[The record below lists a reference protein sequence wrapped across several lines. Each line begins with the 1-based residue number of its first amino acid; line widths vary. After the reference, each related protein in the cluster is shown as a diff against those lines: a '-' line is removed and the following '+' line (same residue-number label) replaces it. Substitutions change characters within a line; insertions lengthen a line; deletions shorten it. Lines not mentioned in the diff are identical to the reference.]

1 MTKLT
6 FNNGNVDDFTII
18 LSTRAKNFYGQL
30 VNVSQVS
37 YTGNLNEADEICFTI
52 TKNLDSKIER
62 LWNEIIDLKLVW
74 VKEID
79 EFFEIS
85 VTVNENDSNQKIVT
99 GKSLCEAELSQV
111 LINGTEINT
120 EDDILRS
127 DYVKTVFYD
136 NSHPNG
142 SLLHRILKEVPNYNI
157 KHVDLSLVD
166 LFGVFSIDGTSIYDF
181 LVGDC
186 SETFHC
192 IFQFDS
198 TDRSISVY
206 DLYTVCEDCGYR
218 APLNGACPK
227 CGSTNLKYF
236 GQDTSIFVSVDNLT
250 DEIKYIT
257 DTDSIKNCFR
267 LTAGDDRMTAAIVGC
282 NPNGTNEIFHFSQEQ
297 LDDMSSELVGKIK
310 QYNVLYNSYV
320 DTYSNLT
327 SELYET
333 YNKIAYYT
341 SVMMPDSS
349 FDPSKINA
357 KSEADKLT
365 EIKLSPI
372 SLSKVSSYTSVQT
385 VNSAL
390 LTYAKVFVKTGYVKL
405 EIDSGEFNYNTHR
418 WKGRFKVT
426 SYSDDTDIA
435 YSSTLNIDVNDDY
448 QNFINQKIKKSIAR
462 DDTEDGS
469 VYDVLSITNL
479 ETFKSAITNYCLNR
493 LTSFKS
499 ALEGALGVIDAEN
512 NAELT
517 AQFHD
522 LYWNMWD
529 ACCKEIEKRSITI
542 SDWETKRDQVLSQQS
557 EIQKTLNFKVY
568 LGDALYKQF
577 CSYKRED
584 TYSND
589 NYISDNLTDDEL
601 LAQAKNFIETA
612 QKELVQSG
620 EYQHSITSNLD
631 NLLIMEEFAPI
642 IDNFEL
648 GNWIRISVDDKIY
661 RLRLISY
668 EIDFDDLTTINTK
681 FSDLTK
687 TADGL
692 NDVQSVI
699 KSAKSMATS
708 YSYVEKKAD
717 TGEKANIT
725 INRLRDQGLS
735 SALDAIKNADSEETV
750 FDKHGI
756 WCRKYDD
763 ISDTYDE
770 RSLKIIHNNIVF
782 TKDNWKTADM
792 ALGEQTFTFND
803 HTITEYGL
811 NSDFVLSGKVI
822 AGNIYSANYSS
833 AKSLGTW
840 FNLDDGT
847 FTLADARFVYDGST
861 LTIKNVNIDWS
872 STNENKDVMAQIKAN
887 TDGLSAEVSRAQG
900 AEGKLSTSIKE
911 TADNITLEATRA
923 QGVEKDLS
931 ARIDINTDGISA
943 KVSKNE
949 IVASINL
956 STEQG
961 ATINADKINLNGYVS
976 VGNKFTIDSETG
988 AMTATDGTFS
998 GTINA
1003 ANIYGG
1009 YIEGAH
1015 IKSGYIDGTNIFFA
1029 PSGTEVQPDD
1039 PMATGQGGIVYVQGG
1054 RWNQLDVFGSDE
1066 LVLSTS
1072 RSVNDGGRVSV
1083 DRVFDIKRGATFSAY
1098 EETGYGWADW
1108 YYHAVEQGSVYTKE
1122 GEFVVESRNSK
1133 KLRLKASDSNIILE
1147 GTTIGNELEVDTLKI
1162 GNNNVSSF
1170 GYIDLY
1176 CNGNLSGCLFAASD
1190 AITLDA
1196 RNNKDISLNAS
1207 TGSGTIRYYG
1217 NLVQNSSER
1226 YKKNMV
1232 NITEEYADKILDL
1245 VPMEFDY
1252 KATGKHCLGLKAEQV
1267 IGVIPQI
1274 VNLDSKGR
1282 PDGVSYI
1289 EIIPL
1294 LVKKIQML
1302 NKEIN
1307 EIKGGK

>member
-6 FNNGNVDDFTII
+6 FNNGQVDDFTIV
-18 LSTRAKNFYGQL
+18 LSTRAKNFYGQIT
-30 VNVSQVS
+30 NVSQVS
-37 YTGNLNEADEICFTI
+37 YTGNLNEADEICFVV
-52 TKNLDSKIER
+52 TKTLDGKIER

-74 VKEID
+74 VKEIN
-79 EFFEIS
+79 EYFEIS
-85 VTVNENDSNQKIVT
+85 VTVSENDSDKKTIT
-99 GKSLCEAELSQV
+99 GKSLCEAELSQS
-111 LINGTEINT
+111 LINGIEINT
-120 EDDILRS
+120 EDDILRA

-136 NSHPNG
+136 NDHPDG
-142 SLLHRILKEVPNYNI
+142 SLLHRILKQVPNYSI

-166 LFGVFSIDGTSIYDF
+166 LFGVFSIEGTSIYDF
-181 LVGDC
+181 LIGDC
-186 SETFHC
+186 AETFNC

-218 APLNGACPK
+218 APFNDACPK
-227 CGSTNLKYF
+227 CGSANLKYF
-236 GQDTSIFVSVDNLT
+236 GQDTTIFVSVDNLT
-250 DEIKYIT
+250 DEIKYTT
-257 DTDSIKNCFR
+257 DTDSIKNCFK

-282 NPNGTNEIFHFSQEQ
+282 NPNGTDEIFHFSQEQ
-297 LDDMSSELVGKIK
+297 MDDMSSELVEKMK
-310 QYNVLYNSYV
+310 QYNLLYSSYI
-320 DTYSNLT
+320 DNYSELT
-327 SELYET
+327 SKLYEA
-333 YNKIAYYT
+333 YNKISYYT
-341 SVMMPDSS
+341 SIMMPGSS

-372 SLSKVSSYTSVQT
+372 SLSKISSYTSVQT

-405 EIDSGEFNYNTHR
+405 EIDSGKFNHNTNR

-435 YSSTLNIDVNDDY
+435 YSSLLNIDVNDDY
-448 QNFINQKIKKSIAR
+448 QNFINQKIKKSISK
-462 DDTEDGS
+462 DDEADGS

-479 ETFKSAITNYCLNR
+479 EAFKSAITNYCLNR

-499 ALEGALGVIDAEN
+499 ALEGVLGVIDAEN
-512 NAELT
+512 NTELT
-517 AQFHD
+517 EQFHD

-529 ACCKEIEKRSITI
+529 ACCKEIEKRNVTI
-542 SDWETKRDQVLSQQS
+542 SEWEDKRDQILSQQS
-557 EIQKTLNFKVY
+557 EIQKILNFKEY
-568 LGDALYKQF
+568 LGDALYKEF

-584 TYSND
+584 NYSND
-589 NYISDNLTDDEL
+589 NYISDDLTDDEL
-601 LAQAKNFIETA
+601 LSRAKNFIETA

-620 EYQHSITSNLD
+620 EYQHSITASLN
-631 NLLIMEEFAPI
+631 NLLIMKEFLPI
-642 IDNFEL
+642 VDYFEL
-648 GNWIRISVDDKIY
+648 GNWIRISVDDSIY

-668 EIDFDDLTTINTK
+668 EIDFDDLTIITTK

-692 NDVQSVI
+692 NDI
-699 KSAKSMATS
+699 KNIIKNSKTMATS
-708 YSYVEKKAD
+708 YNYVQKKAD

-735 SALDAIKNADSEETV
+735 SSLDAIKNADSEEVV

-756 WCRKYDD
+756 WCKKYDD
-763 ISDTYDE
+763 ISDTYDK
-770 RSLKIIHNNIVF
+770 RSLKLIHNNIVF

-803 HTITEYGL
+803 HTVTEYGL

-833 AKSLGTW
+833 ANSLGTW

-847 FTLADARFVYDGST
+847 FTIADARFVYDGET
-861 LTIKNVNIDWS
+861 LTIRNVNIDWS
-872 STNENKDVMAQIKAN
+872 STNKNEDIMAQIKAN
-887 TDGLSAEVSRAQG
+887 TDGLEAEVSRSKCEDQ
-900 AEGKLSTSIKE
+900 KLSTAIKQ
-911 TADNITLEATRA
+911 TDDNITAEAKRA
-923 QGVEKDLS
+923 SKAEGDLLGQIQIN
-931 ARIDINTDGISA
+931 AGDIA
-943 KVSKNE
+943 LKVSSDDIIN
-949 IVASINL
+949 SINL

-961 ATINADKINLNGYVS
+961 ATINASKINLNGYVS
-976 VGNKFTIDSETG
+976 VGNKFSIDNETG

-998 GTINA
+998 GTIRST
-1003 ANIYGG
+1003 NIYSG

-1029 PSGTEVQPDD
+1029 PDGATVLPDD

-1054 RWNQLDVFGSDE
+1054 QWNQLDVFGSDE

-1108 YYHAVEQGSVYTKE
+1108 YYHATEQGSIYTKE
-1122 GEFVVESRNSK
+1122 SEFVIESRNSK
-1133 KLRLKASDSNIILE
+1133 KLRLKASGSNIILE
-1147 GTTIGNELEVDTLKI
+1147 GTSISNDLEVDTLKI

-1176 CNGNLSGCLFAASD
+1176 CNGNLSGCLFATSD

-1232 NITEEYADKILDL
+1232 EITEDYADKILNL
-1245 VPMEFDY
+1245 VPIEFDY
-1252 KATGKHCLGLKAEQV
+1252 RSTNKHCLGFKAEQV
-1267 IGVIPQI
+1267 IKEIPQL
-1274 VNLDSKGR
+1274 VNLDSQGR

-1294 LVKKIQML
+1294 LLKKIQMM
-1302 NKEIN
+1302 NDEIK